1 MRRTLPFALLLLA
14 ATSVFASDDVIR
26 KGFNVTDGG
35 TLRLKAN
42 YGDVTIVSGGT
53 GVAVE
58 IIREARGKDA
68 QQRLRDHK
76 IQFSQQGNDV
86 VISTEDGHDDRK
98 WFHLFDWNDDFEVK
112 WNIRVPKNYNL
123 NVRTSGGSVE
133 LDDVGGA
140 AEVHTSGGSIK
151 TGRLGGV
158 ANLRTSG
165 GSISIDGA
173 AAKVEAR
180 TSGGSIRVG
189 NTDGPV
195 EVRTSGGSITLA
207 RIRGSVTA
215 RTSGGGIT
223 IEDATGSV
231 DASTSGGSI
240 KARLSGQMV
249 ADSKLSTSGGGITV
263 SMGPNVAADLDAR
276 ASGGGVSSDLPIT
289 IQGTMDDD
297 ELRGKIN
304 GGGPKLTLRTSGG
317 GIRVKS
323 L

>member
-1 MRRTLPFALLLLA
+1 MRRTIFSALLLLA
-14 ATSVFASDDVIR
+14 ASSVFAADDVIR
-26 KGFNVTDGG
+26 KGFNVGAGG
-35 TLRLKAN
+35 TLRLDADF
-42 YGDVTIVSGGT
+42 GDVTIVSGGT

-58 IIREARGKDA
+58 IIREADGREGA
-68 QQRLRDHK
+68 QRLRDHK
-76 IQFSQQGNDV
+76 ITFAQEGNDV
-86 VISTEDGHDDRK
+86 IISTPDSGHDRK
-98 WFHLFDWNDDFEVK
+98 WFNFFDWDDFEVK

-123 NVRTSGGSVE
+123 QVRTSGGSVE
-133 LDDVGGA
+133 LDDVGGVTDIA
-140 AEVHTSGGSIK
+140 TSGGSIK

-180 TSGGSIRVG
+180 TSGGSIKVG
-189 NTDGPV
+189 DTDGPV
-195 EVRTSGGSITLA
+195 DVRTSGGSISLA
-207 RIRGSVTA
+207 RIRGSVVA

-223 IEDATGSV
+223 IEDAIGSV

-240 KARLSGQMV
+240 RAKLSGQIN

-263 SMGPNVAADLDAR
+263 SIAPNIAADLDAR
-276 ASGGGVSSDLPIT
+276 ASGGGVSSDVPIT
-289 IQGTMDDD
+289 VQGTMDDD

-317 GIRVKS
+317 GIKVRTM
-323 L
+323 

>member
-1 MRRTLPFALLLLA
+1 MRRTLTFALLLLA
-14 ATSVFASDDVIR
+14 ATSVFAADDVIR

-35 TLRLKAN
+35 TLRLDADF
-42 YGDVTIVSGGT
+42 GDVTIVSGGS
-53 GVAVE
+53 GVAIE
-58 IIREARGKDA
+58 IIREADGKDGEE
-68 QQRLRDHK
+68 RLRDHK
-76 IQFSQQGNDV
+76 IQISQQGNDV
-86 VISTEDGHDDRK
+86 VITTNRRDNDRK
-98 WFHLFDWNDDFEVK
+98 WFNWFDWNDFEVK
-112 WNIRVPKNYNL
+112 WNIRVPKNYNI
-123 NVRTSGGSVE
+123 NVRTSGGSIE
-133 LDDVGGA
+133 LDDVGGVVDA
-140 AEVHTSGGSIK
+140 HTSGGSIS
-151 TGRLGGV
+151 TGRLGNV

-165 GSISIDGA
+165 GSIKIDGA
-173 AAKVEAR
+173 AAKVDAR

-189 NTDGPV
+189 DTDGPV
-195 EVRTSGGSITLA
+195 DVRTSGGSISLA

-215 RTSGGGIT
+215 RTSGGGIS

-240 KARLSGQMV
+240 KARLSGQLN

-263 SMGPNVAADLDAR
+263 SIASNVAADLDAR
-276 ASGGGVSSDLPIT
+276 ASGGGVSSDVPIT

-317 GIRVKS
+317 GIKVKS